1 MHTAQV
7 SGAVRTRVWRDGV
20 VVREGADLDEVSTL
34 LADPANL
41 VWADLSGAD
50 HGQLEALADELGF
63 AATAVEDA
71 LASAERPKATRHPGH
86 LLFITYATRLE
97 PVGDEP
103 TRSRLGLTKITAF
116 LLPRALVTVRSDDE
130 FDLAEVIRRWDDDID
145 LLRLGPSALLHGLL
159 DTVVDGHFD
168 TVQALDDM
176 VEDLQDGLF
185 DANNDARLAQQRIFR
200 VRKELVQLRRVV
212 LPMREVVGVILRHR
226 AEGAAG
232 QERLDDWFADLYDHV
247 LRVSEWTESLRDMV
261 STIVETNLSL
271 ADARLNTIMK
281 KLTSW
286 AAIIAV
292 PTAVTGWFGQ
302 NVPYLGYGARFGVWL
317 STGVIVGS
325 ALILYWQFRRRDW
338 L

>member
-1 MHTAQV
+1 M
-7 SGAVRTRVWRDGV
+7 RTRVWRDGV
-20 VVREGADLDEVSTL
+20 VVSEGDDLDQVFDL
-34 LADPANL
+34 LNDSDNL
-41 VWADLSGAD
+41 VWADLCRPD
-50 HGQLEALADELGF
+50 HAQLQALADELGL

-86 LLFITYATRLE
+86 LLFVTYATRLDSGTPE
-97 PVGDEP
+97 QATD
-103 TRSRLGLTKITAF
+103 SRLRLTKITAF
-116 LLPRALVTVRSDDE
+116 LLHRALVTVRSDDE
-130 FDLAEVIRRWDDDID
+130 FDVSEVVRRWDEDAD
-145 LLRLGPSALLHGLL
+145 LLRIGPAALLHGLL
-159 DTVVDGHFD
+159 DTVVDGHFE
-168 TVQALDDM
+168 TVQALDDV

-185 DANNDARLAQQRIFR
+185 DAATDARLVQQRIFR

-226 AEGAAG
+226 EEHVAG
-232 QERLDDWFADLYDHV
+232 QELLDDWFADLYDHV

-261 STIVETNLSL
+261 ATIVETNLSL

-286 AAIIAV
+286 AAIVAV

-302 NVPYLGYGARFGVWL
+302 NVPYLGFGTRFGVWL
-317 STGVIVGS
+317 STGIIVGS
-325 ALILYWQFRRRDW
+325 ALLLYWQFRRRDW

>member
-1 MHTAQV
+1 M
-7 SGAVRTRVWRDGV
+7 RTRVWRDGV
-20 VVREGADLDEVSTL
+20 VVSEGDDLDQVSDL
-34 LADPANL
+34 LNDSDNL
-41 VWADLSGAD
+41 VWADLCRPD
-50 HGQLEALADELGF
+50 HAQLQALADELGL

-86 LLFITYATRLE
+86 LLFVTYATRLDSGTPE
-97 PVGDEP
+97 QATD
-103 TRSRLGLTKITAF
+103 SRLRLTKITAF
-116 LLPRALVTVRSDDE
+116 LLHRALVTVRSDDE
-130 FDLAEVIRRWDDDID
+130 FDVSEVVRRWDEDAD
-145 LLRLGPSALLHGLL
+145 LLRIGPAALLHGLL
-159 DTVVDGHFD
+159 DTVVDGHFE
-168 TVQALDDM
+168 TVQALDDV

-185 DANNDARLAQQRIFR
+185 DATTDARLVQQRIFR

-226 AEGAAG
+226 EEHVAG
-232 QERLDDWFADLYDHV
+232 QELLDEWFADLYDHV

-261 STIVETNLSL
+261 ATIVETNLSL

-286 AAIIAV
+286 AAIVAV

-302 NVPYLGYGARFGVWL
+302 NVPYLGFGTRFGVWL
-317 STGVIVGS
+317 STGIIVGS
-325 ALILYWQFRRRDW
+325 ALLLYWQFRRRDW